1 VALRPPDDFA
11 LKQGER
17 PSPSLEEMRELWERH
32 QAKCRERERAA
43 QWREVLEGVRRG
55 RDGALAAAAPSGALP
70 DYLRERLALGPHSR
84 GALRPVPRSG
94 RVLATGVDTLSLCW
108 YADPGSPLARAMQGL
123 AIQQAGRAYL
133 LPDPIAGH
141 RVGWFPEHG
150 LVFVE
155 GRPGGEGLVPGAMLP
170 GARAR
175 IEAALG
181 DLGIPVASLA
191 SAGVRR
197 LDVAADIWTDSSAEG
212 LALFECLAAASLGPG
227 KVVAYRA
234 DRRVESVLI
243 KSRTGRTLAR
253 VYDKGARSSAGICG
267 RWIRFEAQ
275 WRFPRAARP
284 ELTALS
290 SAVLRER
297 FKRRFDPLWKA
308 SGGFRVGGLEAL
320 AERIGE
326 AVDSGQ
332 LAPSRARSVAGYL
345 VLGIADID
353 QGARRTTYELER
365 ECRELGL
372 GVSLLRT
379 AERRVDLATVLDE
392 CLAPAV
398 WR

>member
-1 VALRPPDDFA
+1 MALRPPDDFA
-11 LKQGER
+11 LKER
-17 PSPSLEEMRELWERH
+17 ERGSPSLGEMRELWERH

-43 QWREVLEGVRRG
+43 QWRQVLEGVRRG
-55 RDGALAAAAPSGALP
+55 RDGRLAAATPSGALP
-70 DYLRERLALGPHSR
+70 GYLKERLALGPHSR
-84 GALRPVPRSG
+84 DALRPVPRSG

-108 YADPGSPLARAMQGL
+108 YADPGSPLSRSMQGL
-123 AIQQAGRAYL
+123 AIQQARCAYL
-133 LPDPIAGH
+133 VPEPVAGY

-150 LVFVE
+150 LVFAE
-155 GRPGGEGLVPGAMLP
+155 GRPGGEGLVAAPALVD
-170 GARAR
+170 ARAR
-175 IEAALG
+175 LEVALG
-181 DLGIPVASLA
+181 DLGIPVASVP
-191 SAGVRR
+191 SAGLRR

-253 VYDKGARSSAGICG
+253 VYDKGVRSSAGVSG

-290 SAVLRER
+290 SVVLRER

-332 LAPSRARSVAGYL
+332 LPPSRARSVAGYL
-345 VLGIADID
+345 VLAIADID

-372 GVSLLRT
+372 AVSLLRT
-379 AERRVDLATVLDE
+379 AERRVDLATVLEE
-392 CLAPAV
+392 CLAPAA